1 MDHRGP
7 GDATWADLRHA
18 RHAGRVHSPT
28 TGERVTSSASRQL
41 RRDLRI
47 EDLNQLAE
55 TLQKTDG
62 ARAICG
68 AIEGLSGQ
76 IIGHRLFTIMRFDS
90 AHAEVERVHSS
101 LPSVY
106 PVGGRKKKTD
116 TKWADHVLHEK
127 KVFRGTTAD
136 DIRAAFDDHKTILG
150 LGLGSIINIPI
161 VFNGRCLGTMNLQ
174 PRSRLVPSER
184 RADRPFA
191 WHVSHS
197 NIARQPIA
205 PVTGR
210 PHRLAARRRRRDDH
224 AVLPPGGADAAE
236 RPRVLHPDIV
246 APAPQAVDRR
256 AAETLLNKQQVRLR
270 RARIL
275 AR

>member
-1 MDHRGP
+1 M
-7 GDATWADLRHA
+7 
-18 RHAGRVHSPT
+18 T
-28 TGERVTSSASRQL
+28 TPASRQL

-68 AIEGLSGQ
+68 ALEDLSGQ
-76 IIGHRLFTIMRFDS
+76 IIGHRLFTIMRFDPDR
-90 AHAEVERVHSS
+90 AEVERVHSS

-106 PVGGRKKKTD
+106 PVGGRKKKAD

-136 DIRAAFDDHKTILG
+136 DIRAAFDDHQTILG

-161 VFNGRCLGTMNLQ
+161 VFERPLPGHHEPQ
-174 PRSRLVPSER
+174 PRSWLVPSER

-191 WHVSHS
+191 WHVS
-197 NIARQPIA
+197 RF
-205 PVTGR
+205 R
-210 PHRLAARRRRRDDH
+210 PCSAADS
-224 AVLPPGGADAAE
+224 AGY
-236 RPRVLHPDIV
+236 RPT
-246 APAPQAVDRR
+246 A
-256 AAETLLNKQQVRLR
+256 
-270 RARIL
+270 
-275 AR
+275 